1 MPQFLRRSPI
11 NKGDSGFERGDERG
25 FFQHSSSF
33 KKTERWD
40 DRTGSTPAKAAL
52 ACVLLLLAGCHSSN
66 QAGPVGTEVELTPQQ
81 LAVQADARSGHLDL
95 LHWSNFADVRDPVE
109 AFYAGR
115 TWDLAWV
122 HGQKATSQAIALTHV
137 FASSSEKGLQP
148 DDYDA
153 AVWLQRLH
161 DLKHADAHQRA
172 AFDVEMTVCAMRY
185 LSALHMGR
193 VNPAH
198 FNYGINIEEKK
209 IDLAGFLSQKVI
221 ETGDLT
227 GALAELEPT
236 SAMYRNTLEA
246 LHQYQAM
253 EAKAATEAGD
263 GSRGAGEL
271 LPVPTKPIGA
281 GSAYA
286 GASALARRL
295 TLLGD
300 LQGDSA
306 GLASADSVPESYTAA
321 LAEGVKN
328 FQNRNDLT
336 PSGMLTPATVAALN
350 VPLST
355 RVNELKDTLER
366 VRWLAPEYQ
375 DAPVFVNIPE
385 YLLRVYGDDHTL
397 AFQMRVVVG
406 QAKVDDHKTPMIAQ
420 KMRYVVLRPFWNVTP
435 TIVKEELV
443 PHVEADKGYLEA
455 KNFEVVDRR
464 GKPVTSWTT
473 EELAKN
479 LFMVREKPGPTNS
492 LGLIKFMFPNK
503 QNIYLHS
510 TPAVQL
516 FARSRR
522 DYSHGCVRIQDPE
535 QMADWVLRDQPKWTP
550 DVIHDA
556 MENGEDNKTVGLM
569 HPIPVLIFYATA
581 RVADDGKVHFF
592 NDLYGY
598 DADLEGLLA
607 KGPPYPVK
615 PDPKPKPKGD
625 EGDTA

>member
-1 MPQFLRRSPI
+1 LPQFFRRSPVAKAI
-11 NKGDSGFERGDERG
+11 SGFQRGDPRS
-25 FFQHSSSF
+25 FSQHGYSLKRRAPYNDRAGSSHS
-33 KKTERWD
+33 
-40 DRTGSTPAKAAL
+40 KAAL
-52 ACVLLLLAGCHSSN
+52 AFVLLLLAGCHTSN
-66 QAGPVGTEVELTPQQ
+66 HAGPVATHVDLTPQQ
-81 LAVQADARSGHLDL
+81 LAVQADARSRHLDL
-95 LHWSNFADVRDPVE
+95 LHWSDFTDVREPVD

-115 TWDLAWV
+115 TWDLAWI

-137 FASSSEKGLQP
+137 FASSSDKGLQP

-153 AVWLQRLH
+153 AVWQQRLH
-161 DLKHADAHQRA
+161 DLKHADAQQRA

-185 LSALHMGR
+185 LSALHLGR

-198 FNYGINIEEKK
+198 FNYGINIDEKK

-253 EAKAATEAGD
+253 EVKEVGD
-263 GSRGAGEL
+263 GTHGANEL
-271 LPVPTKPIGA
+271 LPIPAKPIGI
-281 GSAYA
+281 GSAYS
-286 GASALARRL
+286 GASALASRL

-300 LQGDSA
+300 LPGESA
-306 GLASADSVPESYTAA
+306 GPVSADSVSKSYTAA

-328 FQNRNDLT
+328 FQNRHDLT
-336 PSGMLTPATVAALN
+336 PSGTLTPATVAALN
-350 VPLST
+350 VPLTT

-385 YLLRVYGDDHTL
+385 YLLRVYGDNHTL

-464 GKPVTSWTT
+464 GKPVTNWTT

-492 LGLIKFMFPNK
+492 LGLVKFMFPNK

-522 DYSHGCVRIQDPE
+522 DYSHGCVRIQEPE

-607 KGPPYPVK
+607 KGPPYPIK